1 MNKDGQIPMQVFKAI
16 KRFELAVIEI
26 NSSGS
31 KTPNEILINKLEYE
45 GAKVN
50 LHARIRRLI
59 VGKNT

>member
-1 MNKDGQIPMQVFKAI
+1 MQVFKAI